1 MADTYVKSDRNK
13 WGLPKGVK
21 SSGGGKKDGGMSTG
35 TFKKLRD
42 TLTMSFDYEN
52 LDEATRRNIKN
63 PKYRN
68 PDGSFNKEKYD
79 ADKGSVE
86 TKKGG
91 GRPRKKGGAIVKT
104 QSSSITPASKSEIVK
119 AEPKGE
125 MTKSEP
131 KGEIVK
137 SKRGELAKSEK
148 STTNKAE
155 PGKPKDDK
163 IKLTK
168 NKQSLGV
175 GKALKK
181 AGPYV
186 KAAAKV
192 AQVAYKGIRA
202 VGGATKA
209 FDPKNKGWE
218 SYIQRTTDHIVD

>member
-1 MADTYVKSDRNK
+1 MGDTYVKSDRNK
-13 WGLPKGVK
+13 YGLPKGMK

-35 TFKKLRD
+35 TFKKMRD
-42 TLTMSFDYEN
+42 NLTMSFDYEN
-52 LDEATRRNIKN
+52 LDEQTRRNIKN
-63 PKYRN
+63 PKYKN

-79 ADKGSVE
+79 ADKDGVD

-91 GRPRKKGGAIVKT
+91 GRPRKKGGAIVKS

-125 MTKSEP
+125 IKKSG

-137 SKRGELAKSEK
+137 SKGGEIEK
-148 STTNKAE
+148 SNSNKAE

-175 GKALKK
+175 GKAMKK

-186 KAAAKV
+186 KAAATV
-192 AQVAYKGIRA
+192 AKIAYKGIRA
-202 VGGATKA
+202 IGGASKA

-218 SYIQRTTDHIVD
+218 SYIQRTTDHIAD

>member
-13 WGLPKGVK
+13 YGLPKGLK

-35 TFKKLRD
+35 TFKKMRD
-42 TLTMSFDYEN
+42 NLTMSFDYEN

-68 PDGSFNKEKYD
+68 ADGSFNKEKYD
-79 ADKGSVE
+79 ADKGGTE

-125 MTKSEP
+125 ITKSD

-137 SKRGELAKSEK
+137 SKGGAIEK
-148 STTNKAE
+148 SNTNKAE

-186 KAAAKV
+186 KAAATV
-192 AQVAYKGIRA
+192 AKVAYKGIRA

-218 SYIQRTTDHIVD
+218 SYIQRTTDHIAD